1 MAWIILEEFC
11 HLLIGEKNKIQV
23 LKKPAIEIHTLKM
36 FKESQIQIQSY
47 YILYMPV
54 SLYVAIVKTM
64 LFHNMN
70 TETSKWLTIYFL
82 FNKAK
87 IVYNIQIFFKI

>member
-1 MAWIILEEFC
+1 MFLVYKILLQVRHRKWLELFW
-11 HLLIGEKNKIQV
+11 KNSVIFSLGKKKIQV

-70 TETSKWLTIYFL
+70 TETSK
-82 FNKAK
+82 
-87 IVYNIQIFFKI
+87 